1 MEKNN
6 MIWYVWICLDL
17 LKKTFLAILT
27 VLSYVNPLRR
37 NQLSTTPLSCISMN
51 NQECKVR
58 LEIINVNSDEP
69 VFIIL
74 VLKEVSAAVVVTI
87 SMTHMQ
93 KCVFL
98 ML

>member
-1 MEKNN
+1 M
-6 MIWYVWICLDL
+6 DL

-69 VFIIL
+69 VFHPFSL
-74 VLKEVSAAVVVTI
+74 NAVVAVTI
-87 SMTHMQ
+87 SVIHMQ